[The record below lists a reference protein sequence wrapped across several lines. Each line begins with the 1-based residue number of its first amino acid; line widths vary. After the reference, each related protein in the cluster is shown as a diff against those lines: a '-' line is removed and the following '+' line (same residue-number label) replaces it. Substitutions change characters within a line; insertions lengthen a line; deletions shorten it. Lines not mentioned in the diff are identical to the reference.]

1 MQANGHGDPG
11 QAQQLPPVYEFLE
24 DLGGRRG
31 VVTGAAR
38 GIGEA
43 IAKWLIMAGAEV
55 TVIDKDAHQLKETF
69 RTEACQVI
77 EADLHRED
85 VVGVADELTRNGPVE
100 LVVNNVGIT
109 TPHRLLEIGPS
120 ELDLVLGT
128 NLRGPWLFTD
138 RLVKALIEDQAR
150 APDRIPRRRGSIL
163 FISSLHDRYVA
174 REAHYS
180 VSKAGVSM
188 LVQAMAKDLGRHRIR
203 VNAISPGWIRTAEDT
218 STPEQVAKY
227 ARLRPRIPPV
237 RPASPPTSPRS
248 PCSCSATPGRAMSPV
263 RTWPWTAGCP
273 CTTGSTSRRPRSIS
287 GTRARPAYTSS
298 HRLAGTATARAA
310 TEARASPS
318 TTPWRTRIGTSR
330 SWARFH
336 RSSG

>member
-1 MQANGHGDPG
+1 M
-11 QAQQLPPVYEFLE
+11 PPVCEFLE
-24 DLGGRRG
+24 DLKGRRA

-43 IAKWLIMAGAEV
+43 VAKWLIMAGADV
-55 TVIDKDAHQLKETF
+55 TVVDRDAEHLKESF
-69 RTEACQVI
+69 RTEGCQVI
-77 EADLHRED
+77 EADLYEED
-85 VVGVADELTRNGPVE
+85 VAGVADELTRNGPVE

-138 RLVKALIEDQAR
+138 RLVKALIEDQTRTPGR
-150 APDRIPRRRGSIL
+150 APRPRGSIL
-163 FISSLHDRYVA
+163 FISSLHDRFVA

-188 LVQAMAKDLGRHRIR
+188 LVKAMAKDLGRHRIR

-227 ARLRPRIPPV
+227 ARLRPRIPAGQAGV
-237 RPASPPTSPRS
+237 PADVARVALFLLSDAWS
-248 PCSCSATPGRAMSPV
+248 GYV
-263 RTWPWTAGCP
+263 
-273 CTTGSTSRRPRSIS
+273 TGQNIAVDGGLSL
-287 GTRARPAYTSS
+287 
-298 HRLAGTATARAA
+298 HNWLD
-310 TEARASPS
+310 E
-318 TTPWRTRIGTSR
+318 
-330 SWARFH
+330 
-336 RSSG
+336 